1 MSPAATG
8 SLPGAGRPTHCRV
21 ERGFDHG
28 DTRGVM
34 WNQNHRRLETV
45 SYIDMH
51 RYIYS
56 VRQSLEDLKEIKV
69 GRARLIMF
77 FAQCPPSAP
86 ILRREQYSMGWWWF
100 FWRCC
105 HRLSGTGRK
114 PGICRI
120 YIYTYISIYMC
131 MYIYIYI
138 IHTCHLISPKPD
150 WDQVHE
156 RPNGYI
162 QSLEMEHLPSPFL
175 SGIETHPMK
184 YWLVHRYSHCL
195 LQQFLLNQGV

>member
-1 MSPAATG
+1 MI
-8 SLPGAGRPTHCRV
+8 C
-21 ERGFDHG
+21 
-28 DTRGVM
+28 
-34 WNQNHRRLETV
+34 
-45 SYIDMH
+45 
-51 RYIYS
+51 IYS

-69 GRARLIMF
+69 GRPRLIIFSRNAHLLPLSSEGNNIQWDDDDF
-77 FAQCPPSAP
+77 FDAAATVLVGQGESRAFAV
-86 ILRREQYSMGWWWF
+86 Y
-100 FWRCC
+100 
-105 HRLSGTGRK
+105 
-114 PGICRI
+114 I
-120 YIYTYISIYMC
+120 YIHIHIYL
-131 MYIYIYI
+131 YVYVYIYI

-175 SGIETHPMK
+175 SGLETHPMK